1 MKRNSKNNLGHC
13 NFKQREM
20 EGLNPKQVVQKLKEK
35 GVIWDDMPGNPQLF
49 FASELIVQNP
59 TNGAYS
65 LKKLK

>member
-35 GVIWDDMPGNPQLF
+35 GVIWDDMPGTEHF
-49 FASELIVQNP
+49 FVLN
-59 TNGAYS
+59 
-65 LKKLK
+65 